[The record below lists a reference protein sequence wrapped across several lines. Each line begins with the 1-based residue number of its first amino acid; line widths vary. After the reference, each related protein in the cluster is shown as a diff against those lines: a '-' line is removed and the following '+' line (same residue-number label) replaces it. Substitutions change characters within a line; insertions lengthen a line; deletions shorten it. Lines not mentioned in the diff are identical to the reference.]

1 MHYSEYEEKWQ
12 IEHWNIEQV
21 IVMAIC
27 WTWFCF
33 PLQKLDIYGRLE
45 SRDLIR
51 RIRSKVESSNQT
63 PGNEITKK
71 SNPDHQT
78 TNSWTLVT
86 RGHTPHCSTPNHHLE
101 GGKVF
106 QESLDFVSKWP
117 DFPEFQSSSKVHEK
131 FITINH
137 EEHTVS
143 RIIVIWDENRKNQ
156 RLKNILWCL
165 MIQYSVGHR

>member
-1 MHYSEYEEKWQ
+1 MVSVYHRGVHYSEYEEKWQ

-101 GGKVF
+101 RWKSIPRKFGFCF
-106 QESLDFVSKWP
+106 QMARFSGISEFIESAR
-117 DFPEFQSSSKVHEK
+117 KVHHDK
-131 FITINH
+131 
-137 EEHTVS
+137 S
-143 RIIVIWDENRKNQ
+143 RRA
-156 RLKNILWCL
+156 
-165 MIQYSVGHR
+165 HREQDYRDLRWK